1 MMNAHVIENGV
12 IVNTIVVESLDF
24 MPNLVLATE
33 GSIGWTY
40 ENGVFSPPPQP
51 EQTPLE

>member
-1 MMNAHVIENGV
+1 MKAHVIENEV
-12 IVNTIVVESLDF
+12 VVNTIVVESLDF

-40 ENGVFSPPPQP
+40 SNGVFTPPPQP
-51 EQTPLE
+51 EQTQLD